1 MARKP
6 STRTLRACVGI
17 PLDEPARV
25 NLVSCPA
32 LPWAIA
38 TGGGSAGTAGSAR
51 DTMKPIETPRVS
63 VFMNARNG
71 AAPLEAALESIMH
84 HTFADWS

>member
-1 MARKP
+1 
-6 STRTLRACVGI
+6 
-17 PLDEPARV
+17 
-25 NLVSCPA
+25 
-32 LPWAIA
+32 
-38 TGGGSAGTAGSAR
+38 
-51 DTMKPIETPRVS
+51 MKPIETPRVS